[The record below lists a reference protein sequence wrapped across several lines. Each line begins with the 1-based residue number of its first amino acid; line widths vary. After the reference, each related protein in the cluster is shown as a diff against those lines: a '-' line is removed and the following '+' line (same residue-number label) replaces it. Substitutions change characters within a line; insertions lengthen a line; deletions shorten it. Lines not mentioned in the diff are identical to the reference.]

1 MKRDNGLVNHVRD
14 YFENGGKVNKNIKQ
28 QLKLDDDFNFD
39 PDDMINNEN
48 SDSRKVFEAM
58 VDSAVN
64 EKTNKIMQQQQNTN
78 QKAAYNKK
86 ISEQAET
93 FMEKHSMTRDEFVS
107 FTNEAQARIK
117 QNGITFEDMY
127 TMINQDK
134 VNTNVANSTKSDML
148 NQMKN
153 VRDIPTSA
161 SSANNAGQPNN
172 QNDNVFEALLNSD
185 GNIEELLG

>member
-1 MKRDNGLVNHVRD
+1 MNL
-14 YFENGGKVNKNIKQ
+14 Y
-28 QLKLDDDFNFD
+28 LLY
-39 PDDMINNEN
+39 
-48 SDSRKVFEAM
+48 AM
-58 VDSAVN
+58 VN
-64 EKTNKIMQQQQNTN
+64 QN
-78 QKAAYNKK
+78 
-86 ISEQAET
+86 
-93 FMEKHSMTRDEFVS
+93 
-107 FTNEAQARIK
+107 
-117 QNGITFEDMY
+117 
-127 TMINQDK
+127 K